1 MELRQL
7 AYLEAVI
14 ETGTFGAA
22 AEREHVAQPALWTQ
36 VRALEREWG
45 IPLFERS
52 GRRVRPT
59 AALLALRDQLRAV
72 LSDTARLRE
81 QIEATR
87 TGRAGPVRIPSTTYP
102 QVARFV
108 AEAIAEYARRY
119 PGAPLPTRVP
129 VGTASVYEA
138 LERGEIDLTAGVP
151 PKGHRFRSA
160 PLEPVEVVA
169 TGPGIHGPTIEVRE
183 LADRAL
189 AVLTRDYQS
198 RRALDA
204 AFQALRVAP
213 TIVYEDS
220 FPEALT
226 VLARRGV
233 AVAIL
238 VSDALPADFTEP
250 VAAVRHDGR
259 SLGGQLMLL
268 WRDDETL
275 STSARRFRDVL
286 LETPRTLTAAGA
298 KQRERGASRSRHR
311 TGPSAQRTRAPRRGS
326 RGGGS
331 TRGIA

>member
-72 LSDTARLRE
+72 LADTTRLRE

-87 TGRAGPVRIPSTTYP
+87 SGRAGPVRIPSTTYP

-151 PKGHRFRSA
+151 PQGHRFRSA
-160 PLEPVEVVA
+160 PLDPVEIVA
-169 TGPGIHGPTIEVRE
+169 AGPGIDGPTIEVRE
-183 LADRAL
+183 LAGRAL
-189 AVLTRDYQS
+189 ALLTRDYQS

-204 AFQALRVAP
+204 AFQAERLTP
-213 TIVYEDS
+213 TIVYEDT
-220 FPEALT
+220 FPEALA

-233 AVAIL
+233 AVAVL
-238 VSDALPADFTEP
+238 VSDALPVDFDVP
-250 VAAVRHDGR
+250 MAAVRHRGR

-286 LETPRTLTAAGA
+286 LGTPRAISSPAA
-298 KQRERGASRSRHR
+298 RPRGRAASR
-311 TGPSAQRTRAPRRGS
+311 ARRRPA
-326 RGGGS
+326 RGD
-331 TRGIA
+331 R